1 MHWQDIYREVI
12 AKLGGDSALADERPF
27 IVIDSKQQQMFCVDI
42 EEENNRNYPVSTARN
57 GMGNRLDSHKTPF
70 GIHRIR
76 QKAGGDQP
84 RGMIFEAREVTGR
97 IVDNFDNRAKDEITS
112 RILWLDGLEDGVN
125 LNGVYDTYARYI
137 YIHGTSDEKR
147 IGEPVS
153 GGCIRMKNDDVIELF
168 DEVLVNDLVLIK

>member
-1 MHWQDIYREVI
+1 MRWQDIYREVV
-12 AKLGGDSALADERPF
+12 AKLGGDLALADERPF
-27 IVIDSKQQQMFCVDI
+27 ICIDSKQQQMFWVDI
-42 EEENNRNYPVSTARN
+42 DEENSRSYPVSTARN
-57 GMGNRLDSHKTPF
+57 GMGNRLDSQKTPF

-84 RGMIFEAREVTGR
+84 RGMIFEAREATGR

-125 LNGVYDTYARYI
+125 RNGVYDTYARYI